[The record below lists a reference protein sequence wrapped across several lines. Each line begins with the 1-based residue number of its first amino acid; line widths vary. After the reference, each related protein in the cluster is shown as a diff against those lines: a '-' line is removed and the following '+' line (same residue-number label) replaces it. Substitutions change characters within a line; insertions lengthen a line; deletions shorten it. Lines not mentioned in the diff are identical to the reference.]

1 MQRPQ
6 KTLVICVAA
15 DNSLLWLPCAFVMFL
30 CEFVVEAQ
38 NGFGPELGFLYLFL
52 SVKHKLEWQL
62 ISIVVFSFYT
72 LAIATHVLQV

>member
-1 MQRPQ
+1 
-6 KTLVICVAA
+6 
-15 DNSLLWLPCAFVMFL
+15 MFL
-30 CEFVVEAQ
+30 CEFVVEVQ